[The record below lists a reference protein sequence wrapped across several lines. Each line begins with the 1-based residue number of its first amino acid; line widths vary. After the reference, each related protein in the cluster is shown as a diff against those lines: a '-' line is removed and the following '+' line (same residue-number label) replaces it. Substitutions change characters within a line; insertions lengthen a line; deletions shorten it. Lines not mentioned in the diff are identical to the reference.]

1 MAGIV
6 PTIAPMK
13 TTLFFAILIL
23 SGFSAS
29 AQRSGQYNLGPWN
42 GGTNNIA
49 AASTN
54 TVSDSYI
61 SVDEHDAIGVA
72 VTLRPLSTSTG
83 TVVFKFADKVGS
95 YYESTPTHTITLTL
109 NGTNT
114 VTMNGL
120 FATSGT
126 SGFALVQTVTT
137 NAMAMTNVNIEVSL
151 QAPKRRIET
160 R

>member
-1 MAGIV
+1 MRSI
-6 PTIAPMK
+6 
-13 TTLFFAILIL
+13 LFAIVAIL
-23 SGFSAS
+23 GLLPATLS
-29 AQRSGQYNLGPWN
+29 AQRSGTYSPGVWT
-42 GGTNNIA
+42 GGTNNIT

-54 TVSDSYI
+54 TVSDCYI
-61 SVDEHDAIGVA
+61 SVEEHDHIGVA

-83 TVVFKFADKVGS
+83 TVVFKFSDKVGS
-95 YYESTPTHTITLTL
+95 YYESTPSHTLTLTL

-120 FATSGT
+120 YSTDGLN
-126 SGFALVQTVTT
+126 GFALVQTIST
-137 NAMAMTNVNIEVSL
+137 NAMAMTNVLVELTL

>member
-1 MAGIV
+1 MR
-6 PTIAPMK
+6 PTILALLLAA
-13 TTLFFAILIL
+13 TLLPL
-23 SGFSAS
+23 TLV
-29 AQRSGQYNLGPWN
+29 AQRSGTYYLGPWN

-49 AASTN
+49 LTSTN

-61 SVDEHDAIGVA
+61 SVEEHDHIGVA
-72 VTLRPLSTSTG
+72 VTLRPGSTSTG
-83 TVVFKFADKVGS
+83 QVVFKFSDKVGS
-95 YYESTPTHTITLTL
+95 YYESTPTHTLTLTL

-120 FATSGT
+120 YATDGLT
-126 SGFALVQTVTT
+126 GFALVQTVST
-137 NAMAMTNVNIEVSL
+137 NALAMTNVVIEVTL

>member
-1 MAGIV
+1 
-6 PTIAPMK
+6 MK
-13 TTLFFAILIL
+13 STFVALLLLALPLTLV
-23 SGFSAS
+23 

-49 AASTN
+49 LTSTN
-54 TVSDSYI
+54 TVTDSAI
-61 SVDEHDAIGVA
+61 AVEEHDTIGVA

-83 TVVFKFADKVGS
+83 TVVFKFSDKVGS
-95 YYESTPTHTITLTL
+95 YYESTPTHTLTLTL

-120 FATSGT
+120 YATDGL
-126 SGFALVQTVTT
+126 SGFSLVSTTST
-137 NAMAMTNVNIEVSL
+137 NAMAMTNVIIEVTL